1 MKTKIVFLFVA
12 CTLLIACNKS
22 KLYSEF
28 SKFSENNRWEKSVVK
43 NYEFNVEDDTLL
55 YDLTFQF
62 SHVYD
67 YQFNSVPI
75 IFSVENPEGIKENF
89 TIDLVIKDPAGKEL
103 AECSGD
109 ICDLDFKIKEKAK
122 LLKGKYKVSVA
133 NGFNGPY
140 LPNVIGIGLKVTT
153 VE

>member
-1 MKTKIVFLFVA
+1 MKTKTVFLFAA

-89 TIDLVIKDPAGKEL
+89 TIDLVIKDASGKEL

-122 LLKGKYKVSVA
+122 LLKGKYKVSVS

-153 VE
+153 IE

>member
-1 MKTKIVFLFVA
+1 MKTKIVFLFAA

-89 TIDLVIKDPAGKEL
+89 TIDLVIKDASGKEL

-122 LLKGKYKVSVA
+122 LLKGKYKVSVS

-153 VE
+153 IE

>member
-89 TIDLVIKDPAGKEL
+89 TIDLVIKDASGKEL

-122 LLKGKYKVSVA
+122 LLKGKYKVSVS

-153 VE
+153 IE